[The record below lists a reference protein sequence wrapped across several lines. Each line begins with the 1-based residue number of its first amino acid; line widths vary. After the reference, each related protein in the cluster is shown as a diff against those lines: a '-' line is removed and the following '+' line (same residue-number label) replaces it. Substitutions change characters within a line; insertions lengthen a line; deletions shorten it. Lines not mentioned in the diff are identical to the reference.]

1 MLLHS
6 PIWPPTG
13 VAIPSFGYPVLL
25 AWLPAPWS
33 RGPMSLVHKTA
44 CWVLLERSSQE
55 GQTSCSDFLGPT
67 VILPPRTFICFSL
80 PSSPRL
86 WSLQQML
93 TEHPRI
99 STLSLLKVHIF
110 PFNGMDALETLW
122 VSCYFTADFRCWGP
136 AQQPSKHHLRS
147 HNGASCSCFLVL
159 LALFWACP
167 SPSHSPVFSWTH
179 QFPQLV
185 SLSSTLTFILKWLPC
200 PYFSSS

>member
-6 PIWPPTG
+6 LIWPPTG
-13 VAIPSFGYPVLL
+13 VAIPPFGYPVLL

-33 RGPMSLVHKTA
+33 GGPRSLVHKTA

-99 STLSLLKVHIF
+99 STLSLLKLHIS
-110 PFNGMDALETLW
+110 PFMAWMLWRPSGSRVISLRVSDAEDLC
-122 VSCYFTADFRCWGP
+122 SNP
-136 AQQPSKHHLRS
+136 ASITFVYMMVPY
-147 HNGASCSCFLVL
+147 CSSFLVL
-159 LALFWACP
+159 LALFSCACP
-167 SPSHSPVFSWTH
+167 SPSHSPMFS
-179 QFPQLV
+179 
-185 SLSSTLTFILKWLPC
+185 
-200 PYFSSS
+200 